1 MMQNNNNVKEY
12 LKESGSYFWGKTQEK
27 KRKKEKKKNQQKKS
41 KTQNLK
47 IKYLNIRNVKI
58 NILFGEGRWNK
69 ENILFIFKRLF
80 IKNKSLK

>member
-1 MMQNNNNVKEY
+1 MQNNHNVKDT
-12 LKESGSYFWGKTQEK
+12 LKSQEVVSEEK
-27 KRKKEKKKNQQKKS
+27 HRKKKKKKKTNKNNKNPKP
-41 KTQNLK
+41 KTWK

-69 ENILFIFKRLF
+69 ENILFIFKRLL

>member
-1 MMQNNNNVKEY
+1 MWKSTW
-12 LKESGSYFWGKTQEK
+12 KSQEVISEEK
-27 KRKKEKKKNQQKKS
+27 HRKKKERKKKKNQQKKS
-41 KTQNLK
+41 KAQNLK

>member
-1 MMQNNNNVKEY
+1 MWKSTW
-12 LKESGSYFWGKTQEK
+12 KSQEVISEEK
-27 KRKKEKKKNQQKKS
+27 HREKKKKGKKKK
-41 KTQNLK
+41 KTKKKNPKPKTWK
-47 IKYLNIRNVKI
+47 IKSLNIRNVKI